1 MKNYCVYI
9 LTNRLGNVM
18 YIGVTSDLERRLSE
32 HRAKFVQGFTAKY
45 NVQKLVYM
53 ESYGDINDA
62 IAREKQLKGWRREKK
77 NTLVETINP
86 EWKDLSEGW
95 YGEKGDPSLRSG

>member
-32 HRAKFVQGFTAKY
+32 HRAKFVRGFTAKY

-53 ESYGDINDA
+53 GSYGDINDA
-62 IAREKQLKGWRREKK
+62 IAREKQVKGWRREKK
-77 NTLVETINP
+77 NALVEAVNP

-95 YGEKGDPSLRSG
+95 YEEKGDPSPCSG